1 MNSNNHAPSRLFRVA
16 ALVFLLPAVVF
27 GQGSNGVING
37 TVSDATGAVIPGA
50 RVTIANAETGVANTV
65 ESGINGAYTLPLPA
79 GPVQHYR
86 RVRRLQA
93 GHRQRAALER
103 GFGSFV

>member
-65 ESGINGAYTLPLPA
+65 ESGINGAYTLPLP
-79 GPVQHYR
+79 R
-86 RVRRLQA
+86 RDLSTLPSSPTASSRRPSTGCA
-93 GHRQRAALER
+93 
-103 GFGSFV
+103 